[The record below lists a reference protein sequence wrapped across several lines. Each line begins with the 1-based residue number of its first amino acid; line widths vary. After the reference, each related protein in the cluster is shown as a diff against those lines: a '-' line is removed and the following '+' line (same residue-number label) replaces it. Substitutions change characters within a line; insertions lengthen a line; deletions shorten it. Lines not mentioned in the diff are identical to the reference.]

1 MYHVR
6 TSHSFMHKAIIDVV
20 VNTVFHKDTKCNPKK
35 DQSNNSTSTHKKIAI
50 LGQC

>member
-20 VNTVFHKDTKCNPKK
+20 VNTVFHQNTKCNPRKEINQIIVHLLTRK
-35 DQSNNSTSTHKKIAI
+35 
-50 LGQC
+50 